1 MTAKTETSG
10 APSPQ
15 NLPRYDVAVMGRGNS
30 AALAALALVD
40 SGFSVWAEA
49 AQASPDKPTNPEQP
63 ANDQHTPT
71 WQRVLALSPGAR
83 RGLEALG
90 VWQRLEAG
98 HAPVADIAVGGP
110 NDRDLPLRFA
120 ASSSQAVDDPPVDD
134 PPVDIVSHIVSVTDL
149 TAAIAASLQACPAL
163 TDQAPAS
170 EITSAPTDFDARTGI
185 LTFADGAQIRAA
197 LLVDASGAQSVW
209 RQRAGI
215 SCLHHDY
222 DCAALTAEI
231 ALGAPHG
238 QVARQVFLP
247 DGPLALLPLPKPDR
261 AALVWSLPARKAQA
275 LAACDESVFN
285 AELNAAAREP
295 FGQMHLIGARAHQP
309 LKAQIAEAF
318 IGPRLALVGEAAHVI
333 HPLAGQGMNLTL
345 RDIGALVDT
354 LTETRRLGLD
364 YGDATMLEN
373 YARLRRADVLAGAFG
388 THALAEIFS
397 GPTPA
402 RALAAAGM
410 RGVGFIAN
418 TYPKLKDA
426 FRRQADQ
433 GLGPP
438 SGLFAASPLD
448 DMPPPDAADTKK
460 QR

>member
-15 NLPRYDVAVMGRGNS
+15 NFPRYDVAVMGRGNS
-30 AALAALALVD
+30 AALAALALAD

-49 AQASPDKPTNPEQP
+49 AQASPDKPTNPKQP

-83 RGLEALG
+83 RGLETLG

-120 ASSSQAVDDPPVDD
+120 ASSSHTVDDPPVND

-170 EITSAPTDFDARTGI
+170 ETTSAPTDFDARTGI
-185 LTFADGAQIRAA
+185 LTLADGAQIRAA
-197 LLVDASGAQSVW
+197 LLVDATGAQSVW

-222 DCAALTAEI
+222 DCGALTAEI
-231 ALGAPHG
+231 ALGTPHG

-247 DGPLALLPLPKPDR
+247 DGPLALLPLPRPDR

-275 LAACDESVFN
+275 LAACDVSVFN
-285 AELNAAAREP
+285 GELNAAARRP
-295 FGQMHLIGARAHQP
+295 FGQMHLIGPRAHQP

-318 IGPRLALVGEAAHVI
+318 IGPRLVLVGEAAHVI

-373 YARLRRADVLAGAFG
+373 YARLRRADALAGAFG

-397 GPTPA
+397 GPPPA

-410 RGVGFIAN
+410 RGVGFIAH

-433 GLGPP
+433 GLGPL
-438 SGLFAASPLD
+438 SGLFTASPLD

>member
-30 AALAALALVD
+30 AALAALALAD

-83 RGLEALG
+83 RGLETLG
-90 VWQRLEAG
+90 IWQRLEAG

-120 ASSSQAVDDPPVDD
+120 ARSSHTVDD
-134 PPVDIVSHIVSVTDL
+134 PPVDIMSHIVSVTDL

-170 EITSAPTDFDARTGI
+170 ETTSAPTDFDARTGI
-185 LTFADGAQIRAA
+185 LTLADGAQIRAA
-197 LLVDASGAQSVW
+197 LLVDATGAQSVW

-285 AELNAAAREP
+285 GELNAAARKP

-318 IGPRLALVGEAAHVI
+318 IGPRLVLVGEAAHVI

-373 YARLRRADVLAGAFG
+373 YARLRRADALAGAFG

-433 GLGPP
+433 GLGPL

>member
-1 MTAKTETSG
+1 MTTEAEISG

-15 NLPRYDVAVMGRGNS
+15 NLPKYDVAVMGRGNS
-30 AALAALALVD
+30 AALAALALAD
-40 SGFSVWAEA
+40 SGFTLWAEA
-49 AQASPDKPTNPEQP
+49 AQASPDKPTTPEQS
-63 ANDQHTPT
+63 ANDQSTLT

-120 ASSSQAVDDPPVDD
+120 AGASQTVDDPLVGD

-149 TAAIAASLQACPAL
+149 TAAIAASLQVCPAL
-163 TDQAPAS
+163 TDQAQAS
-170 EITSAPTDFDARTGI
+170 ELASAPTDFDARTGI

-197 LLVDASGAQSVW
+197 LMVDASGAQSVW

-215 SCLHHDY
+215 SCLRHDY
-222 DCAALTAEI
+222 ECAALTAEI

-275 LAACDESVFN
+275 LAACDESMFN
-285 AELNAAAREP
+285 GELNAAAREP
-295 FGQMHLIGARAHQP
+295 FGQMHLIGARTHQP

-373 YARLRRADVLAGAFG
+373 YARVRFADAFAGAFG

-397 GPTPA
+397 SPTPV
-402 RALAAAGM
+402 RALAAAGL
-410 RGVGFIAN
+410 RSFGFIAN

-426 FRRQADQ
+426 FRRKADQ
-433 GLGPP
+433 GLGPL
-438 SGLFAASPLD
+438 SGLFAPSPPND
-448 DMPPPDAADTKK
+448 VPPPDAADTKQ

>member
-1 MTAKTETSG
+1 MTAKAETSG

-15 NLPRYDVAVMGRGNS
+15 NLPTYDVAVMGRGNS
-30 AALAALALVD
+30 AALAALALAD
-40 SGFSVWAEA
+40 SGFSVWAKA
-49 AQASPDKPTNPEQP
+49 AQAAHDNLTIPEQSSNGQN
-63 ANDQHTPT
+63 ALT

-120 ASSSQAVDDPPVDD
+120 ASSSQTVDG

-163 TDQAPAS
+163 TDQARVLETAS
-170 EITSAPTDFDARTGI
+170 EPTDFDAGNGI
-185 LTFADGAQIRAA
+185 LTFANGAQIRVA

-215 SCLHHDY
+215 SCLRHDY
-222 DCAALTAEI
+222 ECAALTAEI

-275 LAACDESVFN
+275 LSACDEGVFN
-285 AELNAAAREP
+285 GELNTAAREP
-295 FGQMHLIGARAHQP
+295 FGQMRLISARAHQP

-318 IGPRLALVGEAAHVI
+318 VGPRLALVGETAHVI

-354 LTETRRLGLD
+354 LTEIRRLGLD

-373 YARLRRADVLAGAFG
+373 YARLRSADALAGALG
-388 THALAEIFS
+388 THTLAEIFS
-397 GPTPA
+397 GPTPT

-433 GLGPP
+433 GLGPL
-438 SGLFAASPLD
+438 SGLFAGSPLD
-448 DMPPPDAADTKK
+448 EKPPPDAADTKK

>member
-15 NLPRYDVAVMGRGNS
+15 NFPRYDVAVMGRGNS
-30 AALAALALVD
+30 AALAALALAD

-49 AQASPDKPTNPEQP
+49 AQASPDKPTNPKQP

-83 RGLEALG
+83 RGLETLG

-120 ASSSQAVDDPPVDD
+120 ASSSHTVDDPPVND

-170 EITSAPTDFDARTGI
+170 ETTSAPTDFDARTGI
-185 LTFADGAQIRAA
+185 LTLADGAQIRAA
-197 LLVDASGAQSVW
+197 LLVDATGAQSVW

-222 DCAALTAEI
+222 DCGALTAEI
-231 ALGAPHG
+231 ALGTPHG

-285 AELNAAAREP
+285 GELNAAAREP
-295 FGQMHLIGARAHQP
+295 FGQMHLISPRAHQP

-318 IGPRLALVGEAAHVI
+318 IGPRLVLVGEAAHVI

-373 YARLRRADVLAGAFG
+373 YARLRRADALAGAFG

-397 GPTPA
+397 GPPPA

-410 RGVGFIAN
+410 RGVGFIAH

-433 GLGPP
+433 GLGPL
-438 SGLFAASPLD
+438 SGLFTASPLD

>member
-15 NLPRYDVAVMGRGNS
+15 NFPRYDVAVMGRGNS
-30 AALAALALVD
+30 AALAALALAD

-49 AQASPDKPTNPEQP
+49 AQASPDKPTNPKQP

-83 RGLEALG
+83 RGLETLG

-120 ASSSQAVDDPPVDD
+120 ASSSHTADNPPVND

-163 TDQAPAS
+163 TDQAPAT
-170 EITSAPTDFDARTGI
+170 ETTSAPTDFDSRTGI
-185 LTFADGAQIRAA
+185 LTLADGAQIRAA
-197 LLVDASGAQSVW
+197 LLVDATGAQSVW

-222 DCAALTAEI
+222 DCGALTAEI
-231 ALGAPHG
+231 ALGTPHG

-285 AELNAAAREP
+285 GELNAAAREP
-295 FGQMHLIGARAHQP
+295 FGQMHLISPRAHQP

-318 IGPRLALVGEAAHVI
+318 IGPRLVLVGEAAHVI

-373 YARLRRADVLAGAFG
+373 YARLRRADALAGAFG

-397 GPTPA
+397 GPAPA

-410 RGVGFIAN
+410 RGVGFIAH

-433 GLGPP
+433 GLGPL
-438 SGLFAASPLD
+438 SGLFTASPLD

>member
-1 MTAKTETSG
+1 MTTEAEISG

-30 AALAALALVD
+30 AALAALALAD
-40 SGFSVWAEA
+40 SGFTLWAEA
-49 AQASPDKPTNPEQP
+49 AQASPDKPINPEHS
-63 ANDQHTPT
+63 ANDQSTLT

-90 VWQRLEAG
+90 VWQRLDAG

-120 ASSSQAVDDPPVDD
+120 AGSSETVDDPLVGD

-149 TAAIAASLQACPAL
+149 TAAVAASLQVCPAL
-163 TDQAPAS
+163 TDQAQAS
-170 EITSAPTDFDARTGI
+170 ELASAPTDFDARTGI

-197 LLVDASGAQSVW
+197 LMVDASGTQSVW

-215 SCLHHDY
+215 SCLRHDY
-222 DCAALTAEI
+222 ECAALTAEI

-275 LAACDESVFN
+275 LAACDESMFN
-285 AELNAAAREP
+285 GELNAAAREP
-295 FGQMHLIGARAHQP
+295 FGQMHLIGARTHQP

-373 YARLRRADVLAGAFG
+373 YARVRFADAFASAFG

-397 GPTPA
+397 SPTPV
-402 RALAAAGM
+402 RALAAAGL
-410 RGVGFIAN
+410 RSFGFIAN

-426 FRRQADQ
+426 FRRKADQ
-433 GLGPP
+433 GLGPL
-438 SGLFAASPLD
+438 SGLFAPSPPND
-448 DMPPPDAADTKK
+448 VPPPDAADTKQ

>member
-10 APSPQ
+10 APNPQ
-15 NLPRYDVAVMGRGNS
+15 GPDLPRYDVAVMGRGNS
-30 AALAALALVD
+30 AALAALALAD
-40 SGFSVWAEA
+40 SGFSVWAEV
-49 AQASPDKPTNPEQP
+49 AQASPNNPTNTEN
-63 ANDQHTPT
+63 AAT

-83 RGLEALG
+83 HGLESLG

-120 ASSSQAVDDPPVDD
+120 ASSTQSGDNQPVD
-134 PPVDIVSHIVSVTDL
+134 VLSHIVSITDL
-149 TAAIAASLQACPAL
+149 TAAIAARLRAHPSLVGQAKASGAPSPAN
-163 TDQAPAS
+163 
-170 EITSAPTDFDARTGI
+170 DFNARTGI
-185 LTFADGAQIRAA
+185 LTFSDGAQIRAA
-197 LLVDASGAQSVW
+197 LLVDASGPQSMW

-222 DCAALTAEI
+222 GCAALTTEI

-261 AALVWSLPARKAQA
+261 AALVWSLPARKAAA

-285 AELNAAAREP
+285 AELNAAARTP
-295 FGQMHLIGARAHQP
+295 LGHLQLAGPPASPRACQP

-318 IGPRLALVGEAAHVI
+318 TGPRLALVGEAAHVI

-373 YARLRRADVLAGAFG
+373 YARLRRADALAGAFG

-402 RALAAAGM
+402 RTLAAAGM
-410 RGVGFIAN
+410 RGVGYIAN
-418 TYPKLKDA
+418 NWPRLRDA

-433 GLGPP
+433 GLGPISNLFGAP
-438 SGLFAASPLD
+438 SLV
-448 DMPPPDAADTKK
+448 DMPPTNAPDADN

>member
-15 NLPRYDVAVMGRGNS
+15 NFPRYDVAVMGRGNS
-30 AALAALALVD
+30 AALAALALAD

-49 AQASPDKPTNPEQP
+49 AQALPDKPTNPEQP

-83 RGLEALG
+83 RGLETLG

-120 ASSSQAVDDPPVDD
+120 ASSSHTVDD

-170 EITSAPTDFDARTGI
+170 ETTSAPTDFDARTGI
-185 LTFADGAQIRAA
+185 LTLADGAQIRAA
-197 LLVDASGAQSVW
+197 LLVDATGAQSVW

-222 DCAALTAEI
+222 DCGALTAEI
-231 ALGAPHG
+231 ALGTPHG

-285 AELNAAAREP
+285 GELNAAAREP
-295 FGQMHLIGARAHQP
+295 FGQMHLIGPRAHQP

-318 IGPRLALVGEAAHVI
+318 IGPRLVLVGEAAHVI

-373 YARLRRADVLAGAFG
+373 YARLRRADALAGAFG

-397 GPTPA
+397 GPPPA

-410 RGVGFIAN
+410 RGVGFIAH

-433 GLGPP
+433 GLGPL
-438 SGLFAASPLD
+438 SGLFTASPLD

>member
-1 MTAKTETSG
+1 MTDKPETSS

-15 NLPRYDVAVMGRGNS
+15 NLPRYDVAVMGRSNS
-30 AALAALALVD
+30 GALAALALAD

-49 AQASPDKPTNPEQP
+49 AQALPDKPTNPEQP

-120 ASSSQAVDDPPVDD
+120 ASSSHTADNPPVND

-163 TDQAPAS
+163 TDQAPAT
-170 EITSAPTDFDARTGI
+170 ETTSAPTDFDPRTGI
-185 LTFADGAQIRAA
+185 LTLADGAQIRAA
-197 LLVDASGAQSVW
+197 LLVDATGAQSVW

-247 DGPLALLPLPKPDR
+247 DGPLALLPLPKPER

-285 AELNAAAREP
+285 GELNAAAREP
-295 FGQMHLIGARAHQP
+295 FGQMRLIGARAHQP

-373 YARLRRADVLAGAFG
+373 YARLRRADALAGAFG

-397 GPTPA
+397 GPAPA

-410 RGVGFIAN
+410 RGVGFIAH

-426 FRRQADQ
+426 FPRQADQ
-433 GLGPP
+433 GLGPL

-448 DMPPPDAADTKK
+448 GLPPPDAAETKK